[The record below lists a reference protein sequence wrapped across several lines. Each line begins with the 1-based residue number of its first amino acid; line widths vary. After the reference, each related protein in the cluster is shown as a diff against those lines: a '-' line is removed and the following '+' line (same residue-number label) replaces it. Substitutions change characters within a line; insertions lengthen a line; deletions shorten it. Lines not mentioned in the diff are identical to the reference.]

1 MLKYSELEA
10 LIRARYPLL
19 YVMSWEE
26 QRVMREVSVIAERLQ
41 KKVFEWTT
49 TRGLAR
55 YRSQLNPGQVEGIRG
70 TKDPVLALRTVLDE
84 GDPALFVFK
93 DLHLHLRESAVRRAL
108 RDLAEWLPHT
118 RSSVLLL
125 SPVMEIPPEL
135 EKDLTV
141 IDYPLP
147 DPLEIAQLLENFS
160 QDIADNASFTVEATM
175 EGRERLVE
183 AALGLTLKEAE
194 NVFAKTLVLTSRLTT
209 DELTIIQAEKKQIIR
224 KSGLLDYIES
234 DEVLEN
240 VGGLEHLKGWLRQR
254 RDAFGERARRFG
266 LPAPKGVLF
275 VGVQG
280 CGKSLCAKA
289 VANQW
294 NLPLLRLDAGAVFS
308 EYVGQSESNMRR
320 AIKVAES
327 ISPVLLWIDEIDK
340 GFAGMASA
348 GANDSGTTARVFASF
363 ITWMQEKTSPVFVIA
378 TANNVENLPAELLR
392 KGRFDEI
399 FFVDLPSEKER
410 RAIVRIHATR
420 RRMNFSDDDIAVL
433 AAETEGFSG
442 AEIEQSIVAA
452 MFDAFENEGR
462 VDRERMLRAI
472 RETFPLSRTMRE
484 QIAQRRAWAEGR
496 ARLASAP

>member
-1 MLKYSELEA
+1 
-10 LIRARYPLL
+10 
-19 YVMSWEE
+19 
-26 QRVMREVSVIAERLQ
+26 
-41 KKVFEWTT
+41 
-49 TRGLAR
+49 
-55 YRSQLNPGQVEGIRG
+55 
-70 TKDPVLALRTVLDE
+70 
-84 GDPALFVFK
+84 
-93 DLHLHLRESAVRRAL
+93 
-108 RDLAEWLPHT
+108 
-118 RSSVLLL
+118 
-125 SPVMEIPPEL
+125 
-135 EKDLTV
+135 
-141 IDYPLP
+141 
-147 DPLEIAQLLENFS
+147 
-160 QDIADNASFTVEATM
+160 
-175 EGRERLVE
+175 
-183 AALGLTLKEAE
+183 
-194 NVFAKTLVLTSRLTT
+194 VFAKTLVLTSRLTT

-442 AEIEQSIVAA
+442 AEIEQSIVSA